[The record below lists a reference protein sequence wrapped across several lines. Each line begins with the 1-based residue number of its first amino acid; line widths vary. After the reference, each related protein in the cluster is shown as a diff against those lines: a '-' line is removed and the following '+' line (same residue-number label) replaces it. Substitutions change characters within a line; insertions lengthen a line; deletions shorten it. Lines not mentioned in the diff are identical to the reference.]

1 MSFSLTFAELVNIAI
16 PQGGV
21 VNFQALHLLL
31 HGILEH
37 IHMAELRK
45 ALSGDEDFLQTSQ
58 VVLMPREGDTQ
69 PILTPMKRLSNV
81 FDHVV
86 SRIDKLENQL
96 AMPRELPST
105 SQLLEASQGTNK
117 PVHDLW
123 NLIKL
128 RKMVQGNEEAMEKT
142 MHVLQEL
149 LSDLHSIKATI
160 ETLRKDVDKL
170 KDQFEKMNLEK
181 IETIFDDFKRQ
192 NRKMTAL
199 QRELIAVQNKVNTL
213 PKNEDLVLWSSLHEA
228 MFPLRISRR
237 PEGRPDQLPQWEQG
251 PLWQTTELFPEATLL
266 QTSEYVEAVGRIQA
280 TDPIQGT
287 ELLQTV
293 WHYETP
299 SALSD
304 EESAQAILLPGA
316 QEPGQQPAR
325 QQPVPQPGSSPQP
338 GPSTESE
345 PKRGP
350 EPKPGPVAG
359 TEPMPALGPM
369 LAPSLTPGFVPPPW
383 PVGPGPAQGPQ
394 PMPPGGWPMPH
405 RGWPMPH
412 RGLPMPPGGWPAPR
426 GWPVPSGWPGASTWP
441 FWASDF
447 FEPGPGLSSPLKP
460 AQSQHPPTRAPP
472 PATELG
478 SAWPCPLQPHKPRQA
493 EATQLQ
499 AVAEKGEDLY
509 AHEAAAFK
517 DGAPKDK
524 ATMEAHPKAPR
535 SAFQRMKTTAAIAA
549 AAAATYA
556 AAANTAAQAA
566 KAAAKALK
574 DVPATKMATLASN
587 MASAGPLGVL
597 ADVLGAGTSRGAS
610 SSLAVSD
617 DTDTEEY
624 YHYFSPPHSSANISP
639 EDSSPAT
646 LLAAQKAVSPEDKR
660 KAVKN
665 SMSYIATLPARH
677 DSMKEEFAQL
687 SSKLQQRLTYLVN
700 MGASSKLGTTVDVL
714 QEKIGSL
721 QKSRMK
727 EEELE
732 RIWGSQIQMMKDHYI
747 VLDRTVEKLQIRM
760 DEFKTLQSQIKK
772 LEMNKVDKSMMEH
785 ELKEKADRSALAS
798 KASRA
803 DLETMVTELNEMMH
817 GMLLKFTTNK
827 EDWKKSL
834 EQLNKDVSTK
844 LVPRDLDPLKK
855 EMEEVWKI
863 VRKLLIEGLRFDPDS
878 AAGFRKK
885 LFESVKCISCDR
897 PVEMMTGPHLIT
909 IRKAH
914 LLSRLRPASA
924 NSYEYLE
931 RQQMREQQHLQQLQ
945 GLGDQDGSLDSLGSQ
960 QEWGNGP
967 RNKADPRLKPYNLS
981 TLYPYGDPQLLDYD
995 TAEVDILGV
1004 DGILYKGRMNNAS
1017 EVRPTFSSDKELTAV
1032 KVPRPPSRNLYDRM
1046 YTSDLFGAIYPTLYP
1061 RTSTSTAAPGPHLT
1075 VLSPPPSL
1083 PPLPLLPQ
1091 LISPPQDPQ
1100 QAPGATRHTRSLR
1113 FESRASTQPKEDP
1126 ANL

>member
-69 PILTPMKRLSNV
+69 PILNPMKRLSNV

-199 QRELIAVQNKVNTL
+199 QRELIAVQNKVNTF

-228 MFPLRISRR
+228 MFPLVTMTS
-237 PEGRPDQLPQWEQG
+237 PG

-316 QEPGQQPAR
+316 QEPGQPPAR

-394 PMPPGGWPMPH
+394 PMPPGGWP
-405 RGWPMPH
+405 
-412 RGLPMPPGGWPAPR
+412 APR
-426 GWPVPSGWPGASTWP
+426 GWPVPRGWPGASTWP

-1100 QAPGATRHTRSLR
+1100 QAAGATRHTRSLR